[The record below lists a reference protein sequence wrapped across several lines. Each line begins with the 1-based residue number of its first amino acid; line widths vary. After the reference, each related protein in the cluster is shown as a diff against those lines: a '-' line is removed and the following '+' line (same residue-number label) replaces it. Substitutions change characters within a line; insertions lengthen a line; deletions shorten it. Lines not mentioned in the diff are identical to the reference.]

1 MNSKNQRIE
10 FSLFLL
16 LDEPPVDAEQAA

>member
-1 MNSKNQRIE
+1 MISKNQRIE

-16 LDEPPVDAEQAA
+16 RDEPPVDAEQAA